1 VARDILLNGMLL
13 ADEMGF
19 EIVAHVHDEIVA
31 QVPLVG
37 SLGVEKLVDCMRAR
51 PAWALDLPLDAAGEE
66 SDTYK
71 K

>member
-1 VARDILLNGMLL
+1 
-13 ADEMGF
+13 MGF

-31 QVPLVG
+31 QVPKKGALTI
-37 SLGVEKLVDCMRAR
+37 EDLVDCMKAR